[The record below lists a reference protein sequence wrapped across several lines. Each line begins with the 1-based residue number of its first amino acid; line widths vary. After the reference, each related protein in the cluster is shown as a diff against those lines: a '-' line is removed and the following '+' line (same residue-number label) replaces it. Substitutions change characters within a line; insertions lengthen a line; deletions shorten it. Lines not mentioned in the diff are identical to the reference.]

1 VPTDIFILVGQS
13 NIVGRCPDDGGP
25 YYPAGTLNYTTA
37 GAWAAISKRVLHG
50 SVEAAA
56 DDTTFAL
63 DRQFAIDYFAD
74 NPSSTLAF
82 IGAAEGGTGF
92 APGDWVKGGA
102 TYNRAVAR
110 INAALASAPGGATL
124 KGILWHQGE
133 RDGQNDTD
141 ATAYAARLLQ
151 FIDDFRGDITGAA
164 SVPFILGGIPQ
175 QSGQFNA
182 KVHAAVMGT
191 RNTKLLTGYAAV
203 DFGVEGTFI
212 GDGVHFDAVTQRAL
226 GTQYNLGY
234 KRAVLNTSLGG
245 GGSVSLGT
253 PVTANFSSGS
263 SVTATGVALG
273 AAAADRLILVGITA
287 RTSAFACRVKN
298 ASLAGVT
305 LTRIVAASTLVAGG
319 NILNWYYAR
328 IPTGTTG
335 DLAVTFGSSAA
346 ANQVGYIVI
355 PAYGA
360 RDPIGNVKGHGA
372 LGGGNTYGTSI
383 SVDVD
388 VKAGGILIAQASA
401 QQTTAP
407 SVTLNVAGSTSRALG
422 PNVTNAFA
430 FEQITA
436 DSTRTVTADFSGVTV
451 NNPSINAFTLRPAG
465 SSGISGSAASEV
477 SLGGAAV
484 GAAKVEGTGG
494 DPAVAL
500 GGSGTAAARV
510 AGDGAGAID
519 VSGGAT
525 GAVANS
531 GSGSGQMDLDGTGSA
546 SQDAGVHGAGQGD
559 IAFQATGEGGAQIAG
574 NAAGPLSLSGEASGA
589 ARTSGAATGEMD
601 ITGNATSGTQSPATG
616 TAEGT
621 LGLGGEAKA
630 SLPVRGASAALF
642 DITGQGSETPD
653 LDWQRL
659 LGNHMPTPFLADA
672 RPSRF
677 WVAA

>member
-335 DLAVTFGSSAA
+335 DLAVTFGTSASS
-346 ANQVGYIVI
+346 NQVGYIVI

-422 PNVTNAFA
+422 PNVTNAYA

-436 DSTRTVTADFSGVTV
+436 DSTRTVTADFSGVTA
-451 NNPSINAFTLRPAG
+451 NNPSINAFTLRPSG
-465 SSGISGSAASEV
+465 SSGISGSGAAQADV
-477 SLGGAAV
+477 SAAAAGQVTIAGTGYAQVGETGAGAGSVAIAGGGAAAV
-484 GAAKVEGTGG
+484 DAAVSGAGQVSISGTGTAPVDVAEAG
-494 DPAVAL
+494 GGAVAI
-500 GGSGTAAARV
+500 GGSGTADVTVDAVGAGPSEGDIIGAGQASVSVSVASSGKVSISGTGAAL
-510 AGDGAGAID
+510 ADLAAAGAGAVNIAGT
-519 VSGGAT
+519 GGA
-525 GAVANS
+525 AVS
-531 GSGSGQMDLDGTGSA
+531 V
-546 SQDAGVHGAGQGD
+546 DAAGQGD
-559 IAFQATGEGGAQIAG
+559 AGAEEGALPVS
-574 NAAGPLSLSGEASGA
+574 GPGQYTKVIQLTKS
-589 ARTSGAATGEMD
+589 
-601 ITGNATSGTQSPATG
+601 ITG
-616 TAEGT
+616 
-621 LGLGGEAKA
+621 
-630 SLPVRGASAALF
+630 VRAL
-642 DITGQGSETPD
+642 
-653 LDWQRL
+653 
-659 LGNHMPTPFLADA
+659 
-672 RPSRF
+672 
-677 WVAA
+677 